1 MSIAGQLKQLE
12 WKSNG
17 YLTPLVTILGA
28 IQALIFLPCFFA
40 PQLTNILYI
49 QSDQAIQAW
58 RFLSYGFTHYDIIHF
73 ALNMFT
79 WVMLGSALE
88 RREGWRPL
96 LILVLVAIVIGGLVH
111 VLTASNPAVGFSG
124 ALFAVLIVF
133 VARFPKALFFG
144 FLPAWLLAAIVVGIN
159 FLLFTREMTA
169 GIASTTAYGIHLA
182 GAGVG
187 AVWAWGQGTMR
198 NMQRSMQQ
206 AQAARQEQRDEN
218 DQAYLDALLE
228 KVSREGL
235 PGLNASERKFLE
247 KYRQRQLKDS

>member
-1 MSIAGQLKQLE
+1 MTLASQLKQLE

-28 IQALIFLPCFFA
+28 IQALIFLPCFFMPSVTDA
-40 PQLTNILYI
+40 LYI
-49 QSDQAIQAW
+49 NCDNALEVW
-58 RFLSYGFTHYDIIHF
+58 RFLTYGLTHYDIIHF

-96 LILVLVAIVIGGLVH
+96 LILIVIAIVVGAGVH
-111 VLTASNPAVGFSG
+111 ILTASNPAVGFSG

-169 GIASTTAYGIHLA
+169 GIASNTAYGIHLA

-187 AVWAWGQGTMR
+187 ALWAWGQGTLR
-198 NMQRSMQQ
+198 NMQRSLQQ
-206 AQAARQEQRDEN
+206 AQATRQEQRDEN
-218 DQAYLDALLE
+218 DQAYLDELLE

-235 PGLNASERKFLE
+235 PGLTASERKFLE
-247 KYRQRQLKDS
+247 KYRQRQLKDH